1 MRSSGNDASEK
12 PMPPCLTTMSREVG
26 YLGICAAVES
36 MVAEFR
42 SSEAVIVELTVPEH
56 LVEMPID
63 GETSPRLIRPA
74 NDARSRSFC
83 PGTSTFAQ
91 KPFRDWTMFL
101 CRRLTPR
108 LAGQFEFVQGV

>member
-91 KPFRDWTMFL
+91 SPFVIGLYPLPLPSVNTATGR
-101 CRRLTPR
+101 
-108 LAGQFEFVQGV
+108 AV